1 MQHLTEFSQQ
11 LAQQLL
17 HLADKETGK
26 EVPLDA
32 QELEQV
38 GRELVAIARGI
49 IDRTLDE
56 LRGH

>member
-17 HLADKETGK
+17 QLTDKETGK
-26 EVPLDA
+26 AVPLDA

-49 IDRTLDE
+49 IERTLDE
-56 LRGH
+56 LRGS